1 MTTREKAM
9 QWWYKIGYENQFYK
23 IIEHSDLIIGDK
35 TRNPDTL
42 TGSEIE
48 LIYNAENK
56 NQKKLFNN
64 LSDCCGAV
72 IYTDTDICSNCK
84 EHC

>member
-1 MTTREKAM
+1 MTNREKAM
-9 QWWYKIGYENQFYK
+9 QWWHKMNLENKFYK
-23 IIEHSDLIIGDK
+23 TIEHNNLIIGDH
-35 TRNPDTL
+35 TRHPDSL

-48 LIYNAENK
+48 LIYNE
-56 NQKKLFNN
+56 QPMT
-64 LSDCCGAV
+64 LSECCGAE